1 MSTHVLTDP
10 ATEPV
15 VCPEQRDQGNLAL
28 RRVLDAEIEAVKV
41 RLRQR
46 SADAA
51 VACGPA
57 RADQDCKIGWLQDSL
72 AKLQA
77 RRDALS

>member
-1 MSTHVLTDP
+1 MKRLVLAEP

-15 VCPEQRDQGNLAL
+15 VCPEQRDQANLAL
-28 RRVLDAEIEAVKV
+28 RCVLDAEIEALKV

-51 VACGPA
+51 GADALA
-57 RADQDCKIGWLQDSL
+57 RAGQDCQLGWLQDSL